1 VAGINRYFM
10 DTRQTSFCSF
20 KKLLISTVLA
30 LVLTA
35 IAPDS
40 AQAEQ
45 ALGQA
50 ANDPTASLMSLQ
62 IQDSYSGSF
71 HQLSN
76 ENANTVTLRP
86 VVPFKI
92 GDIKNIARATV
103 PIITDSPSGKTG
115 LGDSVLFDLMVKDT
129 PWGRWGA
136 GPVLL
141 APTASHDELGAE
153 KWAIGPAFGFVAHKK
168 KVIWGLFNQ
177 NLFTFAGEND
187 RDDVNL
193 SILQPI
199 INIAL
204 PNKWSIGTSE
214 MNITYDWEKNA
225 WTNLP
230 LGVKLSKL
238 IKFGKRPVQ
247 FSGYYEYNFQ
257 DDYVASEWTLNFTAK
272 FLFPI

>member
-1 VAGINRYFM
+1 MESYFM
-10 DTRQTSFCSF
+10 ETRQLSLCSF
-20 KKLLISTVLA
+20 RKIVGITALTLA
-30 LVLTA
+30 LSVL
-35 IAPDS
+35 APDS

-76 ENANTVTLRP
+76 ENANMVILRP

-136 GPVLL
+136 GPVMLV
-141 APTASHDELGAE
+141 PTASHDMS
-153 KWAIGPAFGFVAHKK
+153 WAQHRPG
-168 KVIWGLFNQ
+168 
-177 NLFTFAGEND
+177 
-187 RDDVNL
+187 
-193 SILQPI
+193 S
-199 INIAL
+199 AL
-204 PNKWSIGTSE
+204 VS
-214 MNITYDWEKNA
+214 
-225 WTNLP
+225 
-230 LGVKLSKL
+230 
-238 IKFGKRPVQ
+238 
-247 FSGYYEYNFQ
+247 
-257 DDYVASEWTLNFTAK
+257 
-272 FLFPI
+272 